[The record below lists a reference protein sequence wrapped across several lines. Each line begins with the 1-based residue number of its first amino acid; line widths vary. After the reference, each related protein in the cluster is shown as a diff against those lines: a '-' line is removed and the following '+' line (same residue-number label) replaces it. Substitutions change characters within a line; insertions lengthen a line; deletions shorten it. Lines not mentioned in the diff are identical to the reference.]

1 MDHMICNIKKLPKT
15 KYLWIEQL
23 PYSYISLNVLFAS
36 LELTDKPEYHLK
48 KLCWFNDIIKI
59 LIFPVLDVVD
69 TLCSASLFI

>member
-1 MDHMICNIKKLPKT
+1 MICNIKKLPKN

-48 KLCWFNDIIKI
+48 K
-59 LIFPVLDVVD
+59 
-69 TLCSASLFI
+69 